1 MYSLSILPLLFT
13 IAFPIYAQPPSA
25 TTTISNDDCRCGY
38 YDTVTG
44 NFFTESLIVY
54 FNETDTLSNDFI
66 LQSYENKYEKDYN
79 SIFRQGS
86 NPMNINFFNSS
97 FFTPASDDPGSQ
109 SSSKSLLPRQISSN
123 YAYDGYNS
131 STGGRNSSSTANNPT
146 SSLSPSI
153 TPFKSSL
160 KLSVDPPT
168 KEHLVTGGGIRTLRQ
183 DIQYGSARAYL
194 RPSSQGV
201 GGTSLSMMFRYNE
214 TESMEID
221 IMNTNQ
227 NSTSWVTSL
236 IHSEFPD
243 PSFGTNFSTFANKN
257 ISLYEYNEF
266 RLDWTKNEVNWYIG
280 DSLIRSISKKNN
292 SVPSTPSPFFIKH
305 WSTGNPYSM
314 QGPPISTSDANIEWV
329 RLFFN
334 SSLMNSTDHAKFN
347 AQCNLTVACSTENN
361 TLRGSSPFSSA
372 ALNGWEQRAAHGTL
386 RWVAIW
392 FSVGCIMTTFITLVN
407 AFLKLKVF
415 KNKGEVSEHTL
426 EEDAGVMDPPSP
438 PYIHSRN
445 PSLTPAPSYR
455 TRIESYN
462 SESMTQ
468 ISSLYISSASQS
480 APGERSVSGIGSID
494 QVYSKV
500 DSEWNVCR
508 EGSSENSDNTIS
520 ANELS
525 PGLPPSWPNSPT
537 TSRFDSNCKEKPKRL
552 SGLNNTSTIDTVDNT
567 TLDNESNMTEQQL
580 QKDAQPCIDAHSDR
594 KNTTD
599 LFPTSA
605 FSTNE
610 SASPIETRQRVDHL
624 AGLITVA
631 AISVTV
637 LHFCLTFVPAVIAP
651 GAFAHYP
658 AEIWINKTIE
668 PFFLNQG
675 ALGLFFTTSARFLV
689 TPFLRDGDLS
699 SISQKIVGR
708 IFQIMLP
715 VLAFVLLEYFLILSG
730 ATYYLPFLPSITWS
744 TWPYVTPFPHIGY
757 LLDEVIALAYTIPN
771 AVPLITFNYC
781 TGVLWTIPVIIQ
793 GSWTTLLAILL
804 ITSIP
809 AAHKRFPFYVF
820 SLLINWYSLSW
831 SSFFWIGILITD
843 LEVTYHIPKY
853 LHKHPLI
860 YYPLFF
866 TLAILALLALS
877 ADSFNQWLNYSV
889 ITKETL
895 IHPDPTTGLPAT
907 ITHNS
912 GYPGYPGYWIPHFNG
927 LIFCTAIQC
936 LASISPLI
944 QSFLSAKH
952 LMLLFPHAF
961 SMYLFHGMIFWSL
974 GAWVCV
980 TVNGILPYWAV
991 LVVTAAVC
999 YTVLFLSLPA
1009 LSLIAWLCGKGLA
1022 GDIKRDSMEE
1032 PLRGRPTLVPFGRDW
1047 LDRNGMVDG
1056 IPVVNGIE
1064 SIGGDE
1070 VEKTKKE
1077 KEKVDGVEIRIFR
1090 CEEEGE
1096 GDSFVSPTNKLA
1108 AGHLAEGEARMN
1120 GDEIM
1125 RA

>member
-1 MYSLSILPLLFT
+1 MYTLSILSLLST
-13 IAFPIYAQPPSA
+13 IAFSVYAQSSSSA
-25 TTTISNDDCRCGY
+25 TTTSYNGDCSCGY
-38 YDTVTG
+38 YDIVTG

-54 FNETDTLSNDFI
+54 FNETDTLSDDFI

-86 NPMNINFFNSS
+86 NPININFLNNSFVTS
-97 FFTPASDDPGSQ
+97 INDDPRSQ
-109 SSSKSLLPRQISSN
+109 SSSKSRSRQIASN
-123 YAYDGYNS
+123 STYHGNS
-131 STGGRNSSSTANNPT
+131 STTTTSGGGNNSSTTNDPKSA
-146 SSLSPSI
+146 SSSSSAPF
-153 TPFKSSL
+153 TPSL

-168 KEHLVTGGGIRTLRQ
+168 SDHLVIGGGIRTVRQ

-194 RPSSQGV
+194 RPSNQGV

-214 TESMEID
+214 TESMELNV
-221 IMNTNQ
+221 MNTNQ

-243 PSFGTNFSTFANKN
+243 PSLGTNFSTFAEKN
-257 ISLYEYNEF
+257 ISLYNYNEF

-280 DSLIRSISKKNN
+280 NVLVRSTSKKDG

-314 QGPPISTSDANIEWV
+314 QGPPISTSDANIGWV

-334 SSLMNSTDHAKFN
+334 SSLMNSTDHANFN
-347 AQCNLTVACSTENN
+347 SQCNLTVACSMDNN
-361 TLRGSSPFSSA
+361 ALRGSSPFLSA
-372 ALNGWEQRAAHGTL
+372 ALNPWEQHVAHGTL

-392 FSVGCIMTTFITLVN
+392 FSVGCMMATLTALLN

-415 KNKGEVSEHTL
+415 KKKEEKPQHTP
-426 EEDAGVMDPPSP
+426 EDDVGVMNPPSP
-438 PYIHSRN
+438 PYTHSRN
-445 PSLTPAPSYR
+445 ASLTPAPSYR

-462 SESMTQ
+462 SESMTRM
-468 ISSLYISSASQS
+468 SSLTFSSVNQSAS
-480 APGERSVSGIGSID
+480 GERGLSGIGSVD
-494 QVYSKV
+494 NVYSKV
-500 DSEWNVCR
+500 DPEWDICR
-508 EGSSENSDNTIS
+508 DSSGNNSDNIPPS
-520 ANELS
+520 
-525 PGLPPSWPNSPT
+525 LPPSWPNSPT
-537 TSRFDSNCKEKPKRL
+537 ASRFDFNFKENSKQL
-552 SGLNNTSTIDTVDNT
+552 SGLKNT
-567 TLDNESNMTEQQL
+567 TTVNTLVNTTPDIETNVTEEKR
-580 QKDAQPCIDAHSDR
+580 QKDAQTYIDTRPDR
-594 KNTTD
+594 KNTTKV
-599 LFPTSA
+599 FPTSV

-610 SASPIETRQRVDHL
+610 STSPIKTNQRVDHL

-658 AEIWINKTIE
+658 AEKWINKTIE

-675 ALGLFFTTSARFLV
+675 ALGLFFTTSARFLI

-699 SISQKIVGR
+699 SISQKIVSR
-708 IFQIMLP
+708 VFQIMLP

-757 LLDEVIALAYTIPN
+757 LLNEVIALAYTIPN

-809 AAHKRFPFYVF
+809 APHKRFPFYLF
-820 SLLINWYSLSW
+820 SLLVNWYSLSW
-831 SSFFWIGILITD
+831 SSFFWIGILLTD
-843 LEVTYHIPKY
+843 LELTYHIPKY
-853 LHKHPLI
+853 LHKRPFI
-860 YYPLFF
+860 YYPLILIL
-866 TLAILALLALS
+866 TVLALLALS
-877 ADSFNQWLNYSV
+877 ADTFNQWLNYSV

-936 LASISPLI
+936 LASISPFI

-974 GAWVCV
+974 GAWVCI
-980 TVNGILPYWAV
+980 TVNNILPYWAV
-991 LVVTAAVC
+991 LIVTAVVC
-999 YTVLFLSLPA
+999 YTVLFLSLPI
-1009 LSLIAWLCGKGLA
+1009 LSLIAWLCGKGVA
-1022 GDIKRDSMEE
+1022 GDIRRDSTEE

-1056 IPVVNGIE
+1056 IPVVSGVEPIE
-1064 SIGGDE
+1064 KNQIGRMEKGKGNEQINE
-1070 VEKTKKE
+1070 VEIQITE
-1077 KEKVDGVEIRIFR
+1077 
-1090 CEEEGE
+1090 CEEEIE
-1096 GDSFVSPTNKLA
+1096 GDPTIRPINNMAK
-1108 AGHLAEGEARMN
+1108 GTIPEGEVHIN
-1120 GDEIM
+1120 GDEIIK
-1125 RA
+1125 A

>member
-1 MYSLSILPLLFT
+1 MYIFSILSLLHA
-13 IAFPIYAQPPSA
+13 IASSVYAQSSSS
-25 TTTISNDDCRCGY
+25 TTTTTSSNEDCRCGY

-44 NFFTESLIVY
+44 NFFTESLIIY
-54 FNETDTLSNDFI
+54 FNETDTLSDDFV

-86 NPMNINFFNSS
+86 NPININFLNNS
-97 FFTPASDDPGSQ
+97 FLTPNTDDPRSQLSSKSRFTRQ
-109 SSSKSLLPRQISSN
+109 SSS
-123 YAYDGYNS
+123 NS
-131 STGGRNSSSTANNPT
+131 THHGNGSTTTSGGGNNDSPTASDPIPSSSPFFTA
-146 SSLSPSI
+146 L
-153 TPFKSSL
+153 TPSL

-168 KEHLVTGGGIRTLRQ
+168 SDHLVTGGGIRTVRQ
-183 DIQYGSARAYL
+183 DIQYGSARAHL
-194 RPSSQGV
+194 RPSNQGV

-214 TESMEID
+214 TESMEINV
-221 IMNTNQ
+221 MNTNQ

-236 IHSEFPD
+236 IHPEFPD
-243 PSFGTNFSTFANKN
+243 SSLGTNFSTFAEKN

-280 DSLIRSISKKNN
+280 DVLVRSISKENN

-314 QGPPISTSDANIEWV
+314 QGPPISISDANIGWI

-334 SSLMNSTDHAKFN
+334 SSLMNSTDHANFN
-347 AQCNLTVACSTENN
+347 TQCNLTVACSMENT

-372 ALNGWEQRAAHGTL
+372 ALNPWEQRVAHGTL
-386 RWVAIW
+386 RWIAIW
-392 FSVGCIMTTFITLVN
+392 FSVGCMMVTLTALVN
-407 AFLKLKVF
+407 AFLK
-415 KNKGEVSEHTL
+415 NKEEKPQHTP
-426 EEDAGVMDPPSP
+426 EDYNGVMNPPSP
-438 PYIHSRN
+438 PYAHSRN
-445 PSLTPAPSYR
+445 ASLTPAPSYR

-468 ISSLYISSASQS
+468 ISSFTVSSASQS
-480 APGERSVSGIGSID
+480 ASGERGLSGIGSIEH
-494 QVYSKV
+494 VYSRV
-500 DSEWNVCR
+500 DSDWDICR
-508 EGSSENSDNTIS
+508 DISGNNSDNTLS
-520 ANELS
+520 VNELPS
-525 PGLPPSWPNSPT
+525 NLPPSWPNSPT
-537 TSRFDSNCKEKPKRL
+537 ASRFDLNSNGQSKRL
-552 SGLNNTSTIDTVDNT
+552 SGLNNSTTVNTLDNT
-567 TLDNESNMTEQQL
+567 TYDFVSNVTDQQHREGS
-580 QKDAQPCIDAHSDR
+580 QTYMDAHPGR
-594 KNTTD
+594 KDTTTI
-599 LFPTSA
+599 FPTSA

-610 SASPIETRQRVDHL
+610 SASPIETSQRVDHL
-624 AGLITVA
+624 PGLITVA

-658 AEIWINKTIE
+658 AEKWINKTSE

-699 SISQKIVGR
+699 SISQKIFSRV
-708 IFQIMLP
+708 FQIMLP

-744 TWPYVTPFPHIGY
+744 TWPYVTPFPNIGY
-757 LLDEVIALAYTIPN
+757 LLNEVIALAYTAPN
-771 AVPLITFNYC
+771 AVPLIAFNYC

-804 ITSIP
+804 VTSIP
-809 AAHKRFPFYVF
+809 NPQKRIPLYFF
-820 SLLINWYSLSW
+820 SFLINWYSLSW
-831 SSFFWIGILITD
+831 SSFFWIGILLAD

-860 YYPLFF
+860 YYPLILIL
-866 TLAILALLALS
+866 TILALLALS
-877 ADSFNQWLNYSV
+877 VDTFNQWLNYSV

-927 LIFCTAIQC
+927 LILCTAIHS
-936 LASISPLI
+936 LVSISPFV

-952 LMLLFPHAF
+952 LMILFPHVF
-961 SMYLFHGMIFWSL
+961 SMYLFHGIIFWSL
-974 GAWVCV
+974 GAWVCI
-980 TVNGILPYWAV
+980 TVNNLLPYWAV
-991 LVVTAAVC
+991 LIVTAVVC
-999 YTVLFLSLPA
+999 YTVLFLSLPL
-1009 LSLIAWLCGKGLA
+1009 LSLIVWLCGKGVA
-1022 GDIKRDSMEE
+1022 GDVTRDSTEE

-1056 IPVVNGIE
+1056 IPVVGGVEPVEENE
-1064 SIGGDE
+1064 IGRM
-1070 VEKTKKE
+1070 EKGKK
-1077 KEKVDGVEIRIFR
+1077 KMDGVEIRITE
-1090 CEEEGE
+1090 CGEEVV
-1096 GDSFVSPTNKLA
+1096 GDPTISHRNKMA
-1108 AGHLAEGEARMN
+1108 KGKFAEGEVHIN
-1120 GDEIM
+1120 GDQIM
-1125 RA
+1125 KA